1 MEILIKQLL
10 DSQEAIKNLKGDNRL
25 SFKAAG
31 TMLEADNVTNFDKID
46 PMLANYISIQPKYSS
61 TLLDYFPKVKV
72 NSANIVLVDETS
84 EDGTVTAVTQ
94 GDAKPQVD
102 NDFDAIAPAMQ
113 KVAAFA
119 KVSTEMLD
127 DIGYIYSKIEGVLKR
142 RLKNKISDLFLKDLL
157 VTATPTYTS
166 ANLTA
171 GTTGTKI
178 KDIIPAVTAD
188 FQNLS
193 GFNLNLWLLN
203 QPAYAKMFAEEG
215 TNYLWYAMNDPKI
228 MNSSDV
234 VVENIVG
241 LDTRVFPLYVYND
254 VAIEIGYEQD
264 DFTKN
269 LVTIRCEARVTWN
282 FTGNCLSGIY
292 NANIDNTLAA
302 IL

>member
-84 EDGTVTAVTQ
+84 EDGTVTQVVQ

-102 NDFDAIAPAMQ
+102 NDFDAIAPAM
-113 KVAAFA
+113 KKIAAFA

-127 DIGYIYSKIEGVLKR
+127 DIWYIYSKIEGILKR
-142 RLKNKISDLFLKDLL
+142 RLKNKISDLFMADLL
-157 VTATPTYTS
+157 AATPTYDKN
-166 ANLTA
+166 NLTA

-203 QPAYAKMFAEEG
+203 QPNYAKMFAEEG

-234 VVENIVG
+234 TVGNIVG

-254 VAIEIGYEQD
+254 VAIEMGYEQD

-282 FTGNCLSGIY
+282 FAGNCLSGIY
-292 NANIDNTLAA
+292 NESIADTLTEIA
-302 IL
+302 